1 MSHGPSYRVEVPE
14 LAPDHP
20 LCVLLQ
26 RIPLLD
32 NNLAADLFAA
42 LAKLGQRGSYYD

>member
-1 MSHGPSYRVEVPE
+1 

-20 LCVLLQ
+20 LSGILQ

-42 LAKLGQRGSYYD
+42 LAKLGQRGSQYE